1 MSSTP
6 KIRFNPRARRAST
19 PPRRMPLMAASTRKI
34 GSIIRIPLPHWGRGL
49 PFELRRCPLFEL
61 KGEAL
66 KRELNESRMPESGE
80 ARAETGEGDSY
91 AEVGLAHEVLLR
103 ELVRPALHFDAPD
116 LEQVRPVHELEHL
129 ANVLLDH
136 EDRVAL
142 FAHAA
147 DQVEDAEDHH
157 GGEAQGRLVEQDD
170 LGARHD
176 GAPEGQHLLLA
187 ARHAPRALVLALGED
202 GKERVDALQALAV
215 VGARRRQEGAHLEIV
230 RDGEAGEEA
239 APFGHVRDSV

>member
-6 KIRFNPRARRAST
+6 KIRFSPRARRAST
-19 PPRRMPLMAASTRKI
+19 PPRRMPLIAASTRKI
-34 GSIIRIPLPHWGRGL
+34 GSINSALASPLIYPALASRQGRSART
-49 PFELRRCPLFEL
+49 PTP
-61 KGEAL
+61 AA
-66 KRELNESRMPESGE
+66 SRSD
-80 ARAETGEGDSY
+80 AK
-91 AEVGLAHEVLLR
+91 VGLADEVLLR
-103 ELVRPALHFDAPD
+103 ELVRPALHLDAAD
-116 LEQVRPVHELEHL
+116 LQQVGPIHELEHL

-142 FAHAA
+142 FAHAT
-147 DQVEDAEDHH
+147 DQVEDAQHHH
-157 GGEAQGRLVEQDD
+157 GGEAQGGLVEQDD

-215 VGARRRQEGAHLEIV
+215 VGAGRRQEG
-230 RDGEAGEEA
+230 
-239 APFGHVRDSV
+239 